1 MPKNSALSTSLLLC
15 LSVLLS
21 SMGVRG
27 QIKITAPVDRSVY
40 QRDVTG
46 QTTISVS
53 GTYQQPVDK
62 VEVRAIPVI
71 PGQGIATEWS
81 LLQDKV
87 QGGIF
92 GGSVRLQG
100 GWYTLEVRA
109 SLRGNVVGR
118 DVVARMGVGEVFV
131 ISGQSNAQGL
141 YEAPGPAAVDDRV
154 NYIAYDNTVNSL
166 FDPPTPV
173 FDHLESNIIIG
184 PRGQTAWCWGL
195 LGDKLARKLN
205 VPILFINT
213 AWEGTSVGN
222 WAESAAGKI
231 TKSAIGG
238 FPYPG
243 GMPYGNLLISTQH
256 YVHQLGARAILWMQG
271 ETDAYP
277 VNKSAADYQRDMQYV
292 INKLGG
298 DTDKRINW
306 VIARTSR
313 NVNNS
318 GQSITSQEVINGQN
332 AVLNTPFNSTY
343 PGPETDNLYVP
354 RPDGVHFKGPQGV
367 QQLADAWNNTLNTTF
382 FSTITPV
389 LPTPIPSLTTS
400 CNTDNNAVTLT
411 LPAGFSSYAWST
423 GQSGRSIA
431 VSTSGTYRALL
442 KDARGNAISSPVVTI
457 TGNVKPAT
465 PVIVPGGQQQACAD
479 SGFVFTASG
488 GTDYFLWSDGSNTKS
503 LRALTSGSYSVK
515 ARNVFGCE
523 SSTSS
528 PASLVVRPRISP
540 PLITQSGPYS
550 ISATIPETGLDEKYD
565 WRLGQSSLKT
575 EGPTIKITESGEYTA
590 RARASFRLGSNTL
603 TCYSAYSQP
612 FIYTL
617 TENDGVVV
625 FPNPTG
631 GGAIYIETLN
641 DIPNAEVSFYNTN
654 GSIIR
659 SQQFPLLNQRRT
671 IDASKLTPGVYIVRV
686 RAAGL
691 DVTKRI
697 VIDR

>member
-1 MPKNSALSTSLLLC
+1 MPA
-15 LSVLLS
+15 
-21 SMGVRG
+21 
-27 QIKITAPVDRSVY
+27 DRSVY
-40 QRDVTG
+40 QRDITG
-46 QTTISVS
+46 QTTVSVS
-53 GTYQQPVDK
+53 GTYLQPIDK
-62 VEVRAIPVI
+62 VEVRVVPVI
-71 PGQGIATEWS
+71 PGQGIATDWQ

-92 GGSVRLQG
+92 NGNIRLQG

-109 SLRGNVVGR
+109 SLGGTIVGR

-131 ISGQSNAQGL
+131 IAGQSNAQGL
-141 YEAPGPAAVDDRV
+141 YEGPGPAAVDDRV
-154 NYIAYDNTVNSL
+154 SYIDYDNTVNSL

-173 FDHLESNIIIG
+173 FGHLESDVTIG

-205 VPILFINT
+205 VPVLFINT

-222 WAESAAGKI
+222 WAESAAGRP
-231 TKSAIGG
+231 TSGFGG
-238 FPYPG
+238 FPYPD

-271 ETDAYP
+271 ETDTYP
-277 VNKSAADYQRDMQYV
+277 VGKSAIAYQQDLQYL

-298 DTDKRINW
+298 DTGKRINW

-313 NVNNS
+313 NVNNV
-318 GQSITSQEVINGQN
+318 GQSVTSQAVINGQN
-332 AVLNTPFNSTY
+332 AVINQPFNSTY

-354 RPDGVHFKGPQGV
+354 RPDGVHFIGPRGLQL
-367 QQLADAWNNTLNTTF
+367 LADAWNNTLSITF

-389 LPTPIPSLTTS
+389 LPTPTPSLTTA
-400 CNTDNNAVTLT
+400 CNAANSAVALT
-411 LPAGFSSYAWST
+411 LPAGFSSYSWST
-423 GQSGRSIA
+423 GQSGRSIS
-431 VSTSGTYRALL
+431 VSTPGSYRALL
-442 KDARGNAISSPVVTI
+442 KDAKGNAISSPVVTV
-457 TGNVKPAT
+457 GSSVRPVT

-488 GTDYFLWSDGSNTKS
+488 GSDYFLWSEGSETKS
-503 LRALTSGSYSVK
+503 FRAMTSGSYTVK

-523 SSTSS
+523 SLVSA
-528 PASLVVRPRISP
+528 PASLVVRPRLSP
-540 PLITQSGPYS
+540 PPIVQSGPYS
-550 ISATIPETGLDEKYD
+550 LTATIPETGLDEKYE
-565 WRLGQSSLKT
+565 WRLDQRFLKS
-575 EGPTIKITESGEYTA
+575 ESPTIKITESGDYAA
-590 RARASFRLGSNTL
+590 RARSTFRLGSNSL
-603 TCYSAYSQP
+603 TCYSAYSAP
-612 FIYTL
+612 FAYTL
-617 TENDGVVV
+617 TENDGVVI
-625 FPNPTG
+625 FPNPTN

-641 DIPNAEVSFYNTN
+641 DLPNAEVAFYNAN

-659 SQQFPLLNQRRT
+659 SQQFQLLNQRRT
-671 IDASKLTPGVYIVRV
+671 IDASTLTPGVYIVRV